1 MSRIGKKPVE
11 LPSGVTAE
19 IKGQTISVK
28 GPKGT
33 RSFTATFTPRAARSM
48 GSMGSRSN
56 CGTCTQST
64 SPFCR
69 AEEAVALSGMTR
81 HSTRSKCTTLP
92 PAR

>member
-1 MSRIGKKPVE
+1 MARSSFGLSK
-11 LPSGVTAE
+11 GVCRWFSASIPIT
-19 IKGQTISVK
+19 
-28 GPKGT
+28 PT
-33 RSFTATFTPRAARSM
+33 RSFTATFTPREPR
-48 GSMGSRSN
+48 SMGSRSN